1 MPSNSGD
8 DNVLQVLIKNF
19 DVLALPLV
27 ALVYPLYASVRAIET
42 KSLVQDEQWLTYWVL
57 YALISLFELIFS
69 KLLEWFPIWP
79 FLKLIGICWLVL
91 PQFNGAEHVYRHF
104 IRPFYMNPQRASTN
118 IWYVPQKKFNF
129 FPKRDEDDILTA
141 AEKYMEQHGT
151 EAFERMIV
159 RFVSCA
165 TASSMAD
172 SLKTSLAERDVEQD
186 ESTLV
191 WYSDKEEKQI
201 KLSQVLRIVPG
212 QRTATFKR
220 YPRPEKEYQS
230 FSLICPD
237 RSLDLICKDK
247 DEAEVWVVG
256 LKALITRVKVS
267 KWKTTIKPE
276 ITSAEFPT
284 PRARRVSPFVTI
296 LDQVVQPSNETSAP
310 SRLGKV
316 FADIVSITAP
326 ASNNQAEANTANNIL
341 PFSPRNVENSI
352 TRFSTS
358 DPVRISLS
366 SAVSTSS
373 HGSCHEDFDALGDVF
388 VWGEA
393 ISDGVLS
400 GTGKSSHSTT
410 EDALLPKALES
421 TVVLD
426 AQDIACGTC
435 HAVLVTKQG
444 ELFSWGEGKG
454 GKLGHGLEKDT
465 HQPKFIKSVR
475 GIGFK
480 SLACGEF
487 HTCAVTQSG
496 DLYSWGDGTRNV
508 DLLGHGSESSCWIPK
523 RVTGV
528 LQGTHVSYV
537 ACGPW
542 HTAVVASSGQLF
554 TFGDGS
560 FGALGHGDR
569 RSSSVPREVESLNGL
584 RVMKAACG
592 VWHTAAVVEVTSEA
606 SDAEVCSSRGQL
618 FTWGDGEKGQLG
630 HGDDDAKLLP
640 ECVTSL
646 SNENISQVA
655 CGHSLTVSLTSKG
668 RVYTM
673 GSNAYGQLGNP
684 YAKAKFPSRVEGDLA
699 DTCVEEI
706 ACGSYHVAVLTS
718 KPEIYTW
725 GKGLNG
731 QLGHGTVENKREPA
745 VVGFLKEKQVKAIT
759 CGSNFTAV
767 ICLHKWVPGSEH
779 SLCAGCRNPFS
790 FRRKRHNCYNCG
802 LIFCKVCSSRKSLRA
817 ALAPDVNK
825 PYRVCYGCFTKLK
838 KSGETSPSPRT
849 PRGRNLLNMRKST
862 DVSERS
868 SLTQKLLSAHGR
880 ISSADSLLHLGEGR
894 HQRRDLKP
902 EVNNRNV
909 FPSMN
914 GGLQSAGSPLSKGST
929 ALPRIPK
936 NMVVKLPGSR
946 ASSRTASPVSV
957 KSTSPRRSY
966 EVTAEESK
974 QIKDSF
980 SQEMAG
986 LKEQVEQLA
995 SRTHQLEEELEKTRR
1010 QLKVVTAMA
1019 ADEAEEN
1026 RSAKEVIRSLTT
1038 QLKEKADRVPQ
1049 RDDTST
1055 NTKRTEKE
1063 TSETETQ
1070 TSNQTHIRSMV
1081 SHDGHPESNLAS
1093 KSFANGHRRQSEKP
1107 ERVVQDEPGV
1117 YLTLLSLPGGGNE
1130 LKRVRFSRKQFT
1142 EEQAEKW
1149 WGENGGKVCER
1160 HNILVS

>member
-1 MPSNSGD
+1 
-8 DNVLQVLIKNF
+8 
-19 DVLALPLV
+19 
-27 ALVYPLYASVRAIET
+27 
-42 KSLVQDEQWLTYWVL
+42 
-57 YALISLFELIFS
+57 
-69 KLLEWFPIWP
+69 
-79 FLKLIGICWLVL
+79 
-91 PQFNGAEHVYRHF
+91 
-104 IRPFYMNPQRASTN
+104 
-118 IWYVPQKKFNF
+118 
-129 FPKRDEDDILTA
+129 
-141 AEKYMEQHGT
+141 
-151 EAFERMIV
+151 
-159 RFVSCA
+159 
-165 TASSMAD
+165 MAD
-172 SLKTSLAERDVEQD
+172 SLRISLAERDVEQAITSLKKGSYLLKYGRRGKPKFCPFQLSSD

-191 WYSDKEEKQI
+191 WYSGKEEKQI
-201 KLSQVLRIVPG
+201 KVSQVMRIVPG

-267 KWKTTIKPE
+267 KWKNTIKPE
-276 ITSAEFPT
+276 ITSVECPT
-284 PRARRVSPFVTI
+284 PHARRVSPFVTV
-296 LDQVVQPSNETSAP
+296 LDQVIQPSPETSAP
-310 SRLGKV
+310 NRMGKV
-316 FADIVSITAP
+316 FSDIVSITAP
-326 ASNNQAEANTANNIL
+326 ASNNQTETNTTNLFCAF
-341 PFSPRNVENSI
+341 PPVNVENSI
-352 TRFSTS
+352 SRFSTT

-400 GTGKSSHSTT
+400 GTEKSLNSTT

-421 TVVLD
+421 TIVLD
-426 AQDIACGTC
+426 AQNIACGRC

-444 ELFSWGEGKG
+444 EIFSWGDGTG
-454 GKLGHGLEKDT
+454 GKLGHGLEKDAY
-465 HQPKFIKSVR
+465 QPKFISSVR

-496 DLYSWGDGTRNV
+496 DLYSWGDGTSF
-508 DLLGHGSESSCWIPK
+508 LGHGSESCCWIPK

-528 LQGTHVSYV
+528 LQGVHVSYV
-537 ACGPW
+537 ACGLW
-542 HTAVVASSGQLF
+542 HTSVLASSGQLF

-569 RSSSVPREVESLNGL
+569 ESSSVPREVENLSGL
-584 RVMKAACG
+584 RVMKVACG
-592 VWHTAAVVEVTSEA
+592 VWHTAAVVEVANEA
-606 SDAEVCSSRGQL
+606 SDAELCSSCGQL
-618 FTWGDGEKGQLG
+618 FTWGDGDNGQLG
-630 HGDDDAKLLP
+630 HGGDDAKLLP

-646 SNENISQVA
+646 KNENICQVA

-668 RVYTM
+668 HVYTM
-673 GSNAYGQLGNP
+673 GSMVYGQLGNP
-684 YAKAKFPSRVEGDLA
+684 TAKGQFPARVEGDLVG
-699 DTCVEEI
+699 TFVEEI

-718 KPEIYTW
+718 KSEIYTW

-731 QLGHGTVENKREPA
+731 QLGHGNIENKMEPT
-745 VVGFLKEKQVKAIT
+745 VVGFMKEKQVKTIT

-767 ICLHKWVPGSEH
+767 ICLHKWIPGSEH
-779 SLCAGCRNPFS
+779 SLCAGCRNPFN

-817 ALAPDVNK
+817 ALAPDMNK
-825 PYRVCYGCFTKLK
+825 AYRVCYGCFTKLK
-838 KSGETSPSPRT
+838 KSRELSPSPPT
-849 PRGRNLLNMRKST
+849 PRARNLLNMRKST
-862 DVSERS
+862 DVSDRS
-868 SLTQKLLSAHGR
+868 SFTQKFLSAHSR
-880 ISSADSLLHLGEGR
+880 ISSADSLLHHGEGR
-894 HQRRDLKP
+894 NHRRDLKP
-902 EVNNRNV
+902 EVNNSNV
-909 FPSMN
+909 FPFMN
-914 GGLQSAGSPLSKGST
+914 DSLKSVGSPLSKGLIG
-929 ALPRIPK
+929 LPKLPK
-936 NMVVKLPGSR
+936 SMVVKIPGSR
-946 ASSRTASPVSV
+946 VNSHIASPVSV

-974 QIKDSF
+974 QINDDY

-986 LKEQVEQLA
+986 LKEHVEQLV
-995 SRTHQLEEELEKTRR
+995 SKTHQLEEELEKTRR

-1026 RSAKEVIRSLTT
+1026 KSAKEVIRSLTT
-1038 QLKEKADRVPQ
+1038 QLKEMAEKISQ
-1049 RDDTST
+1049 KDDIST
-1055 NTKRTEKE
+1055 NSKHKDKE
-1063 TSETETQ
+1063 TSESQTQ
-1070 TSNQTHIRSMV
+1070 TNNQTHIRSMV
-1081 SHDGHPESNLAS
+1081 SHDSQPESNLTS
-1093 KSFANGHRRQSEKP
+1093 KSLANGHKRQKMKP

-1130 LKRVRFSRKQFT
+1130 LKRVRFSRKQFS

-1149 WGENGGKVCER
+1149 WSENGTKVCER

>member
-1 MPSNSGD
+1 
-8 DNVLQVLIKNF
+8 
-19 DVLALPLV
+19 
-27 ALVYPLYASVRAIET
+27 
-42 KSLVQDEQWLTYWVL
+42 
-57 YALISLFELIFS
+57 
-69 KLLEWFPIWP
+69 
-79 FLKLIGICWLVL
+79 
-91 PQFNGAEHVYRHF
+91 
-104 IRPFYMNPQRASTN
+104 
-118 IWYVPQKKFNF
+118 
-129 FPKRDEDDILTA
+129 
-141 AEKYMEQHGT
+141 
-151 EAFERMIV
+151 
-159 RFVSCA
+159 
-165 TASSMAD
+165 MAD
-172 SLKTSLAERDVEQD
+172 SLRITLSERDVEQAITSLKKGSYLLKYGRRGKPKFCPFQLTSD
-186 ESTLV
+186 ESALV
-191 WYSDKEEKQI
+191 WYSGKEEKQI
-201 KLSQVLRIVPG
+201 KLNQVQRIVPG

-267 KWKTTIKPE
+267 KWKNTIKPE
-276 ITSAEFPT
+276 ITSAECPT
-284 PRARRVSPFVTI
+284 PHARRVSPFVTI
-296 LDQVVQPSNETSAP
+296 LDQVIQPSTETSAP
-310 SRLGKV
+310 NRLGKV

-326 ASNNQAEANTANNIL
+326 ASNNQTEANANPFC
-341 PFSPRNVENSI
+341 PFSPAPVIVENSNS
-352 TRFSTS
+352 RFSTS

-373 HGSCHEDFDALGDVF
+373 HGSYHEDFDALGDVF

-393 ISDGVLS
+393 IYDGVLS
-400 GTGKSSHSTT
+400 GTGKSLNSTT

-421 TVVLD
+421 TIVLD
-426 AQDIACGTC
+426 AQNIACGRC
-435 HAVLVTKQG
+435 HAVLITKQG
-444 ELFSWGEGKG
+444 EIFSWGEGAG
-454 GKLGHGLEKDT
+454 GKLGHGIEKDVQ
-465 HQPKFIKSVR
+465 QPKFISSVR

-480 SLACGEF
+480 SLACGDF

-496 DLYSWGDGTRNV
+496 DLYSWGDGTHNV
-508 DLLGHGSESSCWIPK
+508 DLLGHGNESSCWIPK
-523 RVTGV
+523 RVTGI

-569 RSSSVPREVESLNGL
+569 RSTSVPREVESLSGL
-584 RVMKAACG
+584 VVMKVACG
-592 VWHTAAVVEVTSEA
+592 VWHTAAVVEVSNEA
-606 SDAEVCSSRGQL
+606 SNAEVGSSCGQV

-630 HGDDDAKLLP
+630 HGDNDPKLLP
-640 ECVTSL
+640 ECVVSL
-646 SNENISQVA
+646 TNENIYQVA
-655 CGHSLTVSLTSKG
+655 CGHSLTVSLTSTG
-668 RVYTM
+668 HVYTM
-673 GSNAYGQLGNP
+673 GSTAYGQLGNP
-684 YAKAKFPSRVEGDLA
+684 TAKGNFPARVEGDIVEA
-699 DTCVEEI
+699 YVEEI
-706 ACGSYHVAVLTS
+706 ACGSYHVAALTS
-718 KPEIYTW
+718 KSEIYTW

-731 QLGHGTVENKREPA
+731 QLGHGNVENKMEPA

-767 ICLHKWVPGSEH
+767 ICVHKWVPGSEH
-779 SLCAGCRNPFS
+779 SLCAGCRNPFT

-802 LIFCKVCSSRKSLRA
+802 LVFCKVCSSRKSLRA
-817 ALAPDVNK
+817 ALAPDMNK

-838 KSGETSPSPRT
+838 KSRGSSPST
-849 PRGRNLLNMRKST
+849 PTSRVRNLLNMRKST
-862 DVSERS
+862 DVSERD
-868 SLTQKLLSAHGR
+868 SLAQRFHSR
-880 ISSADSLLHLGEGR
+880 ISSADSLLHYGERR
-894 HQRRDLKP
+894 HHRRNLKP

-909 FPSMN
+909 FPFMN
-914 GGLQSAGSPLSKGST
+914 GSLQPVGSPLCKGST
-929 ALPRIPK
+929 ALPKIPKVRIP
-936 NMVVKLPGSR
+936 GSGM
-946 ASSRTASPVSV
+946 SSRTASPVSV

-966 EVTAEESK
+966 EVAAEESR
-974 QIKDSF
+974 QIKESF

-986 LKEQVEQLA
+986 LKEQVEQLT
-995 SRTHQLEEELEKTRR
+995 SKTHQLEEELEKTRK

-1038 QLKEKADRVPQ
+1038 QLKEMVEKQSQTDGIG
-1049 RDDTST
+1049 T
-1055 NTKRTEKE
+1055 NSKHTYNE
-1063 TSETETQ
+1063 TSETLTQ
-1070 TSNQTHIRSMV
+1070 TSSQTHIRSMV
-1081 SHDGHPESNLAS
+1081 SHDSQNNLTS
-1093 KSFANGHRRQSEKP
+1093 RTVANGHRKHNEKP